1 MSLDFITERQ
11 SYSTA
16 LAESES
22 ANRFYKL
29 MTKHLCEFI
38 NNARKLTERQVEIF
52 LLRAKGFT
60 FEEIGGMLGV
70 RKQTVHESFQKT
82 IETLK
87 VGETGMFEPDSEED
101 L

>member
-1 MSLDFITERQ
+1 MSLHFITEKQ
-11 SYSTA
+11 NYTT
-16 LAESES
+16 
-22 ANRFYKL
+22 NRFDKL

-38 NNARKLTERQVEIF
+38 NNARKRTERKVEIF

-60 FEEIGGMLGV
+60 FEEIGEMLGV

-87 VGETGMFEPDSEED
+87 VGETGMFEPDSEEE

>member
-1 MSLDFITERQ
+1 MSLDFITEKQ

-16 LAESES
+16 LEESES
-22 ANRFYKL
+22 SNRLYKL

-38 NNARKLTERQVEIF
+38 VNSRKLTERQVEIF

-60 FEEIGGMLGV
+60 FEEIGEMLGV

-82 IETLK
+82 IELLK
-87 VGETGMFEPDSEED
+87 LPEEPDVSEN